1 MIIRNKYYL
10 LLILFFACRISQSQD
25 IHFSQYYFSPIEL
38 NPANTGN
45 YDGDWRF
52 VNNYRTQWKEIIK
65 PFNTLALGFDK
76 PIYIYNEK
84 LSAGFQFIN
93 DKSGGSLKVNEFLL
107 SGAYHKSLNGNS
119 LHGGLQVGYVT
130 KRIDLSDLT
139 FPDQLNWDNGTFDN
153 SLPNHETG
161 LNNSLNYLD
170 MNAGVAWNKKFKKI
184 EPSVGFSVFHFNY
197 PKESFFGQTNRL
209 KPRKVLTTEVTYNL
223 TRKIDLIPR
232 WLLVGETK
240 ASEMLMGSNLKYKL
254 NSSSV
259 PYIFTGVYFRDG
271 FKRNT
276 DAAIVTGGLRYKNF
290 DCGISYDLNISQLHV
305 ATNYRGAFEIA
316 IIYTAPNTRLTK
328 IQIPCE
334 RY

>member
-1 MIIRNKYYL
+1 MRIKKKYSLVLFWL
-10 LLILFFACRISQSQD
+10 LVGGIAFAQD

-45 YDGDWRF
+45 YEGDWRF
-52 VNNYRTQWKEIIK
+52 VNNYRSQWKNIIK
-65 PFNTLALGFDK
+65 PYNTLAVGFDK
-76 PIYIYNEK
+76 PIYFYNEK
-84 LSAGFQFIN
+84 FSAGFQFIN
-93 DKSGGSLKVNEFLL
+93 DKSGGSLKVNEFLF
-107 SGAYHKSLNGNS
+107 SGAYHKSLNGHN
-119 LHGGLQVGYVT
+119 LHGGLQAGYVR

-161 LNNSLNYLD
+161 LNTSLGFLD
-170 MNAGVAWNKKFKKI
+170 MNFGLGWNKKFKKL
-184 EPSVGFSVFHFNY
+184 EPTVGFSLFHFNY

-209 KPRKVLTTEVTYNL
+209 KPRKVFTAEVTYSL
-223 TRKIDLIPR
+223 SGKVALIPR
-232 WLLVGETK
+232 WLIVGETK
-240 ASEMLMGSNLKYKL
+240 ASEMLLGTNIRYKL
-254 NSSSV
+254 DAVSV
-259 PYIFTGVYFRDG
+259 PFVFVGASYRDG
-271 FKRNT
+271 FKNNT
-276 DAAIVTGGLRYKNF
+276 DAAIVTSGLRYKNF
-290 DCGISYDLNISQLHV
+290 DVGISYDLNISSLHV